1 MENIQNALQNLNSCM
16 GQYDKRLAV
25 PFERF
30 IKILAQNPDKVL
42 RNVFQIFHDMV
53 KTYVA
58 EGIDEYPDDPESIG
72 FINYDFSRLLVK
84 DADRPFFADRLF
96 ANRLMAHT
104 EAMKRGA
111 QQNKIYIFDGPPGCG
126 KSTFLNNLLKKFEEY
141 ANTEEGTR
149 FETIWR
155 LDSSLLGPGGG
166 HEAFPAMEKF
176 MHMMISAMGNGPSP
190 YPESN
195 RNTFDGR
202 PAVNLAVN
210 QYPLLASGYIEIPCP
225 GHDSPVLMIPKHY
238 RRTFFDELFPDDKF
252 KSKLFNEK
260 EYEWVFQ
267 DEPCTICSSL
277 FQSFL
282 YGLKNPLEVFKMI
295 YARSYR
301 MNRRIGEGV
310 SVFNPGDKPLRQN
323 IISNPILQ
331 KQINQIFK
339 GSNQIQYIYSNFAK
353 TNNGIY
359 ALMDIKSNNTERAI
373 ELHNI
378 ISEGVHKVE
387 DIEEHVNSLFM
398 AVTNPEDK
406 KNIHSFQSFTD
417 RIEYVNILYVLDLNT
432 EVAIYRN
439 IFGDHIDDGF
449 LPRVLHNF
457 ARIIISSR
465 MKTQSEAMLEWI
477 EAPDKYSRYCDKNL
491 QLLKMEIYSG
501 YIPPWLSEEDIKRF
515 TAKRRRRIIAEA
527 ETEGKQGFSGREA
540 LKIFNEFYNTYA
552 GEDKLINMSMLCNFF
567 TTVRKD
573 LSTSIPEGFLD
584 SLLHMYNYTVL
595 QQVKA
600 SLYDYNEGQIA
611 RDIQNYIFALNFEI
625 ESTETCT
632 FTGEK
637 IEITE
642 TFLESIENRLL
653 NGEVA
658 MEKRLAF
665 RKDIQKNYTAGTLT
679 QEIMLEQK
687 PITQTKLYQTLH
699 DRYIY
704 NLKEKVLEPFL
715 NNENFRRAI
724 KDFDREDFNA
734 YDKRI
739 KTDVTFL
746 IKNLIRMYKY
756 TPLGAKE
763 ICIYVIDNDLASQY

>member
-1 MENIQNALQNLNSCM
+1 MENIQNALQNLNNCM
-16 GQYDKRLAV
+16 GKRDKRLSI

-30 IKILAQNPDKVL
+30 IKILTQEPDKVL

-53 KTYVA
+53 KTYVD

-72 FINYDFSRLLVK
+72 FIDYDFNRLLVK
-84 DADRPFFADRLF
+84 DADRAFFADRLF
-96 ANRLMAHT
+96 ANRLMAHA
-104 EAMKRGA
+104 EAMKSGA

-149 FETIWR
+149 FETLWR
-155 LDSSLLGPGGG
+155 LDSSLFGPAGE
-166 HEAFPAMEKF
+166 HEAFPAIEKF
-176 MHMMISAMGNGPSP
+176 MHLMISTMENGTPSYQESRGNAFSDRSGVS
-190 YPESN
+190 
-195 RNTFDGR
+195 
-202 PAVNLAVN
+202 LAVN
-210 QYPLLASGYIEIPCP
+210 RQPRLTSGYIEIPCP
-225 GHDSPVLMIPKHY
+225 SHDSPILMIPKHY
-238 RRTFFDELFPDDKF
+238 RRTFFDELFPDGKF

-277 FQSFL
+277 YQSFL

-295 YARSYR
+295 YARPYR
-301 MNRRIGEGV
+301 INRRLGEGV
-310 SVFNPGDKPLRQN
+310 SVFNPGDKPLQQN

-331 KQINQIFK
+331 KQINRIFK
-339 GSNQIQYIYSNFAK
+339 GSNQIQYIYSRFAK

-359 ALMDIKSNNTERAI
+359 ALMDVKSNNTERAI

-387 DIEEHVNSLFM
+387 DIEENVNSLFM

-406 KNIHSFQSFTD
+406 KNIQSFQSFTD

-439 IFGDHIDDGF
+439 IFGNHIDDGF

-457 ARIIISSR
+457 ARTIISSR
-465 MKTQSEAMLEWI
+465 MKTQSKAMLEWI
-477 EAPDKYSRYCDKNL
+477 ETPEKYSRYCDKNL

-501 YIPPWLSEEDIKRF
+501 HIPSWISEEDLKRF

-527 ETEGKQGFSGREA
+527 EIEGKQGFSGRES

-552 GEDKLINMSMLCNFF
+552 GEGKLINMSMLCTFF
-567 TTVRKD
+567 TKVRND
-573 LSTSIPEGFLD
+573 LSKSIPEGFLD
-584 SLLHMYNYTVL
+584 SLLHMYNYNVL

-600 SLYDYNEGQIA
+600 SLYYYNEKQIS
-611 RDIQNYIFALNFEI
+611 RDIQNYLFALNFEI
-625 ESTETCT
+625 GSVETCT

-642 TFLESIENRLL
+642 IFLESIENRLL
-653 NGEVA
+653 SGEVE

-665 RKDIQKNYTAGTLT
+665 RKDTQKNYTSGTLT
-679 QEIMLEQK
+679 QEIMLEKK
-687 PITQTKLYQTLH
+687 PLTQTKLYQALH
-699 DRYIY
+699 DRYVY
-704 NLKEKVLEPFL
+704 SLKEKVLEPFL

-724 KDFDREDFNA
+724 KDFDQEDFKS

-739 KTDVTFL
+739 KADVTFL
-746 IKNLIRMYKY
+746 IKNLIRICKY

-763 ICIYVIDNDLASQY
+763 TCIYVIDNDLAQKY

>member
-1 MENIQNALQNLNSCM
+1 MDNIQNALQNLNNCM
-16 GQYDKRLAV
+16 GKQDKRLAI
-25 PFERF
+25 PFEQFVR
-30 IKILAQNPDKVL
+30 ILVRKPDKVL

-53 KTYVA
+53 KTYVGD
-58 EGIDEYPDDPESIG
+58 GIDEYPDDPESIG
-72 FINYDFSRLLVK
+72 FIHYDFSRLLVR

-96 ANRLMAHT
+96 ANRLMAHA
-104 EAMKRGA
+104 EAMKSGA

-141 ANTEEGTR
+141 ANTEDGTR
-149 FETIWR
+149 FETVWR
-155 LDSSLLGPGGG
+155 LESDLLDPADTD
-166 HEAFPAMEKF
+166 EAFPVIEKF
-176 MHMMISAMGNGPSP
+176 INMMTSALQNGSPS
-190 YPESN
+190 YQKSGE
-195 RNTFDGR
+195 NTFSQRHGGNFSISKPPR
-202 PAVNLAVN
+202 LAR
-210 QYPLLASGYIEIPCP
+210 GYIEIPCP
-225 GHDSPVLMIPKHY
+225 SHDNPILMIPKDY
-238 RRTFFDELFPDDKF
+238 RRTFIDELLPDGEF
-252 KSKLFNEK
+252 KSRLFNEK

-277 FQSFL
+277 YQSFL

-295 YARSYR
+295 YARPYR
-301 MNRRIGEGV
+301 INRRLGEGV

-331 KQINQIFK
+331 KQINRIFR
-339 GSNQIQYIYSNFAK
+339 GSNQIQYIYSRFAK

-387 DIEEHVNSLFM
+387 DIEENVNSLFM

-406 KNIHSFQSFTD
+406 KNIQSFQSFTD
-417 RIEYVNILYVLDLNT
+417 RIEYINILYVLDLNT

-439 IFGDHIDDGF
+439 IFGNHIDDSF

-465 MKTQSEAMLEWI
+465 MKTRSEAMLEWI
-477 EAPDKYSRYCDKNL
+477 KTPEKYSRYCDKNL

-501 YIPPWLSEEDIKRF
+501 HIPSWISEEDLKRF

-527 ETEGKQGFSGREA
+527 ETEGKQGFSGRES

-567 TTVRKD
+567 TKVRMD
-573 LSTSIPEGFLD
+573 LSKSIPEGFLD
-584 SLLHMYNYTVL
+584 SLLHMYNYNVL

-600 SLYDYNEGQIA
+600 SLYYYNEEQIS

-625 ESTETCT
+625 GSVETCT

-653 NGEVA
+653 NGEVE
-658 MEKRLAF
+658 MDKRLAF
-665 RKDIQKNYTAGTLT
+665 RRDIQKNYTAGTLT
-679 QEIMLEQK
+679 QEIMLEKK
-687 PITQTKLYQTLH
+687 PITRTKLYQALH
-699 DRYIY
+699 DRYVY
-704 NLKEKVLEPFL
+704 SLKEKVLEPFL

-724 KDFDREDFNA
+724 KDFDKKNFKS

-739 KTDVTFL
+739 RTDVTFL
-746 IKNLIRMYKY
+746 INNLIRMCNY

-763 ICIYVIDNDLASQY
+763 TCIYVIDNNLAQKY